1 MTDILR
7 VAMDAA
13 RETGELLLE
22 RRGRIRSVE
31 AKDDRSLVTDV
42 DREAEA
48 LIRARIS
55 AAFPSHGILGEE
67 DGGSGSGADTV
78 WVIDP
83 LDGTHNYIRG
93 IPLFGVSIGVI
104 RGGEFVAGVIDI
116 PAEGRRYAAERGGGA
131 FVNGRRIAVS
141 QGAVPAAWSVGLD
154 SELRTGFAGKAR
166 VLEALGR
173 AVFNLRMLGSSARS
187 LALVAEGGLD
197 GLVEFFDQPWDFAAG
212 VAIVEEAGGRV
223 TTFDGRTLPCA
234 ASAYVAGGPAAHRW
248 LLDLVRGTPGGTS
261 EDRTSGGA

>member
-1 MTDILR
+1 MTDLMR
-7 VAMDAA
+7 VAIDAA
-13 RETGELLLE
+13 RETGELLLD

-55 AAFPSHGILGEE
+55 AAFPAHAILGEE
-67 DGGSGSGADTV
+67 GGGSCTGADTL

-83 LDGTHNYIRG
+83 LDGTHNYVRG

-104 RGGEFVAGVIDI
+104 HRGAFVAGVIEI
-116 PAEGRRYAAERGGGA
+116 PAEGRRYTAERGGGA
-131 FVNGRRIAVS
+131 FVNGERIAVS
-141 QGAVPAAWSVGLD
+141 DRADPASWSIGVD
-154 SELRTGFAGKAR
+154 SELRTNFAGKSR
-166 VLEALGR
+166 VFEALGR
-173 AVFNLRMLGSSARS
+173 TVFNLRMLGSSARS
-187 LALVAEGGLD
+187 LALVAEGALD
-197 GLVEFFDQPWDFAAG
+197 GLVEFFDRPWDFAAG

-234 ASAYVAGGPAAHRW
+234 ASAYVAGGLAAHRW
-248 LLDLVRGTPGGTS
+248 LLDLARGSHYTPGPCQS
-261 EDRTSGGA
+261 

>member
-7 VAMDAA
+7 VATDAA
-13 RETGELLLE
+13 REAGELLLD

-55 AAFPSHGILGEE
+55 SAFPAHAILGEE
-67 DGGSGSGADTV
+67 DGGSCAGADTV

-83 LDGTHNYIRG
+83 LDGTHNYVRG

-104 RGGEFVAGVIDI
+104 HRGEFVAGVIEI
-116 PAEGRRYAAERGGGA
+116 PAEGRRYAAERGSGA
-131 FVNGRRIAVS
+131 WANGERIAVS
-141 QGAVPAAWSVGLD
+141 ARTDPAQWSIGLD
-154 SELRTGFAGKAR
+154 SELRTGFARKSR

-173 AVFNLRMLGSSARS
+173 SVFNVRMLGSSARS
-187 LALVAEGGLD
+187 LSLVAEGVLD
-197 GLVEFFDQPWDFAAG
+197 GLVEFLDKPWDFAAG
-212 VAIVEEAGGRV
+212 AAIVEEAGGRIA
-223 TTFDGRTLPCA
+223 TFDRLPLPCA
-234 ASAYVAGGPAAHRW
+234 ACAYVAGGIEAHRW
-248 LLDLVRGTPGGTS
+248 LLDLVQESR
-261 EDRTSGGA
+261 

>member
-7 VAMDAA
+7 VAIDAA
-13 RETGELLLE
+13 RETGELLLD

-55 AAFPSHGILGEE
+55 SAFPAHAILGEE
-67 DGGSGSGADTV
+67 DGGSCAGAETI

-104 RGGEFVAGVIDI
+104 HHGAFVAGVIEI
-116 PAEGRRYAAERGGGA
+116 PAEGRRYAAERGAGA
-131 FVNGRRIAVS
+131 TANGARIAVS
-141 QGAVPAAWSVGLD
+141 AGKNPASWCIGID
-154 SELRTGFAGKAR
+154 SELRTGFAEKSR

-173 AVFNLRMLGSSARS
+173 NVFNVRMLGTSARS
-187 LALVAEGGLD
+187 LSLVAEGVLD
-197 GLVEFFDQPWDFAAG
+197 GLVEFFDKPWDFAAG
-212 VAIVEEAGGRV
+212 VAIVQEAGGKV
-223 TTFDGRTLPCA
+223 TTFDGRDLPCA
-234 ASAYVAGGPAAHRW
+234 ASAYVAGGVEAHRW
-248 LLDLVRGTPGGTS
+248 LLDLVRGS
-261 EDRTSGGA
+261 R

>member
-13 RETGELLLE
+13 RETGELLLD

-48 LIRARIS
+48 LIRGRIA
-55 AAFPSHGILGEE
+55 AAFPAHGILGEE
-67 DGGSGSGADTV
+67 DGGSCTGADTV

-83 LDGTHNYIRG
+83 LDGTHNYLRG
-93 IPLFGVSIGVI
+93 IPLFGVSIGVV
-104 RGGEFVAGVIDI
+104 RRGEFVAGVIGI
-116 PAEGRRYAAERGGGA
+116 PAEGLLYAAERGAGS

-141 QGAVPAAWSVGLD
+141 SGTSPSTWSIGLD
-154 SELRTGFAGKAR
+154 SDLRTGFAGKAR

-173 AVFNLRMLGSSARS
+173 TVFNVRMLGSSARS
-187 LALVAEGGLD
+187 LSLVAEGRLD
-197 GLVEFFDQPWDFAAG
+197 GLVEFNDKPWDFAAG
-212 VAIVEEAGGRV
+212 LVIVEEAGGRV
-223 TTFDGRTLPCA
+223 TDFDGRALPCA
-234 ASAYVAGGPAAHRW
+234 ASAYVAGGEAAHRR
-248 LLDLVRGTPGGTS
+248 LLDFVRGPAPG
-261 EDRTSGGA
+261 A